1 MERTIL
7 QPAALDGAALAELKH
22 WLGISRPND
31 DAALIGLIDASLA
44 ICEAFTGKM
53 PLAQTV
59 EEIIAPHAGWQ
70 ELASRPVRE
79 ITGAA
84 WIAADGTR
92 EALPLPTDA
101 LEWRIAVSACVQLLR
116 PFEGRGIALQLV
128 VGIADDWD
136 SLPASLRHG
145 VIRLA
150 AHLYRE
156 RDRDGKAGAA
166 VPASV
171 TALWRP
177 WRSTRLA

>member
-1 MERTIL
+1 M
-7 QPAALDGAALAELKH
+7 
-22 WLGISRPND
+22 
-31 DAALIGLIDASLA
+31 
-44 ICEAFTGKM
+44 
-53 PLAQTV
+53 
-59 EEIIAPHAGWQ
+59 
-70 ELASRPVRE
+70 RE

-84 WIAADGTR
+84 WIATDGTR

-116 PFEGRGIALQLV
+116 PFDGRGIALQLV